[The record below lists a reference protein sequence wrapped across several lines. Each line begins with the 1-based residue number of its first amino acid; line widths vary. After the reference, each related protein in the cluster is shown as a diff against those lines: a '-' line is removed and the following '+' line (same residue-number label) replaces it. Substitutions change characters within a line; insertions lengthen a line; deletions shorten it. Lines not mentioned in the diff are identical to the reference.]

1 MKTNFKIGEYAAE
14 YEPMVVKATEKVNHP
29 SHYNFNK
36 KETIDIID
44 DFCTDEEFIGF
55 LKGNILKYIHRYS
68 HKNGLE
74 DLNKAKWYIEKLISL
89 QEKKPDQTGF
99 YFSSYSISFASFS
112 GNPSFSRS
120 SQDGISKNL
129 SKL

>member
-1 MKTNFKIGEYAAE
+1 MNPKIGECLG
-14 YEPMVVKATEKVNHP
+14 EPMIEKVAGKVNHP

-68 HKNGLE
+68 YKNGLE

-89 QEKKPDQTGF
+89 QEKKPV
-99 YFSSYSISFASFS
+99 
-112 GNPSFSRS
+112 
-120 SQDGISKNL
+120 
-129 SKL
+129 

>member
-1 MKTNFKIGEYAAE
+1 MKTNFKIGEYSD
-14 YEPMVVKATEKVNHP
+14 EPIVEIVAEKVNHP

-89 QEKKPDQTGF
+89 QEKKPV
-99 YFSSYSISFASFS
+99 
-112 GNPSFSRS
+112 
-120 SQDGISKNL
+120 
-129 SKL
+129 